1 MRTLACLGFVL
12 VVTSANA
19 QTGTTVD
26 HETHTVTTTS
36 PEHPASSKIQAA
48 HTANPTI
55 STTTATKSGGDQ
67 PMGDGGD
74 KPVDADSNR
83 PVSR

>member
-19 QTGTTVD
+19 QTGTTLD
-26 HETHTVTTTS
+26 HETHTTAS
-36 PEHPASSKIQAA
+36 PEHPASSKMRAA

-55 STTTATKSGGDQ
+55 STATASKSGGDQ
-67 PMGDGGD
+67 RMGDGGD
-74 KPVDADSNR
+74 KPVDADSNK

>member
-1 MRTLACLGFVL
+1 L

-19 QTGTTVD
+19 QTTTTTVD

-36 PEHPASSKIQAA
+36 PEHPASSKMRAA

-55 STTTATKSGGDQ
+55 STTTATKSSGDQ
-67 PMGDGGD
+67 P
-74 KPVDADSNR
+74 VEADSNGPVEADSNK

>member
-1 MRTLACLGFVL
+1 MRTLACLGFV
-12 VVTSANA
+12 VVTSASA
-19 QTGTTVD
+19 QTRTTVD

-36 PEHPASSKIQAA
+36 PEHPASSKIQTAR
-48 HTANPTI
+48 TANPII
-55 STTTATKSGGDQ
+55 STATATKSGGDR